1 MFRKTG
7 RLLLFLSMISEV
19 TVQKSSNYTFSQIE
33 KAIVQKLV
41 TGFWTVSSN
50 HKVNKYWTSADL
62 LFLIK
67 NNVKWLLL
75 KRFVDVVKLYP
86 LDLITRNY
94 SNTFLLINLQK
105 KIRVQSEILKQGLF
119 VLLSSCHFRHVFVHY
134 FFFFF

>member
-7 RLLLFLSMISEV
+7 RLLFFLSMVSEV

-41 TGFWTVSSN
+41 IGFSTVSSN

-67 NNVKWLLL
+67 NNVRWLLL
-75 KRFVDVVKLYP
+75 KRFVDLVKLYS
-86 LDLITRNY
+86 LDLICRNY

-119 VLLSSCHFRHVFVHY
+119 VLVSSYHFRHVFVHY